1 MNYLEQL
8 IKPEKLKIGDK
19 VAAISLSWGGAG
31 TYPYRYEIGKSRLES
46 IFGLQVYPTKHALRS
61 EEWISNNPKARAD
74 DLIEAF
80 LDPSIKAIITNIG
93 GDDSIRLLP
102 FVDLEIIKNNPKI
115 FLGFSDSTAT
125 HFQCL
130 KAGLRSFYGPS
141 LMTAFAENVKMHEYS
156 ILGIKK
162 TLFSNQVI
170 GAIPENNEGWTKELL
185 DWEDSGN
192 QNILKQLEAPT
203 EWKFIGNKS
212 KISTGRLIG
221 GCLEVLQMINGT
233 DIWPELSVWSQS
245 ILFIETSEEGVG
257 ADFVLRFM
265 RNLAAQGILAQL
277 KAILFSKPG
286 GEKITLEYFSAYD
299 QAILA
304 IFKEYDLPLIPIV
317 TNMDFGHS
325 DPMWT
330 LPYGALI
337 EVNPILQ
344 TLTILESGVK

>member
-1 MNYLEQL
+1 
-8 IKPEKLKIGDK
+8 
-19 VAAISLSWGGAG
+19 
-31 TYPYRYEIGKSRLES
+31 
-46 IFGLQVYPTKHALRS
+46 
-61 EEWISNNPKARAD
+61 
-74 DLIEAF
+74 
-80 LDPSIKAIITNIG
+80 
-93 GDDSIRLLP
+93 
-102 FVDLEIIKNNPKI
+102 
-115 FLGFSDSTAT
+115 
-125 HFQCL
+125 
-130 KAGLRSFYGPS
+130 
-141 LMTAFAENVKMHEYS
+141 
-156 ILGIKK
+156 
-162 TLFSNQVI
+162 
-170 GAIPENNEGWTKELL
+170 
-185 DWEDSGN
+185 
-192 QNILKQLEAPT
+192 
-203 EWKFIGNKS
+203 
-212 KISTGRLIG
+212 
-221 GCLEVLQMINGT
+221 MINGT

-299 QAILA
+299 QAILE